1 LLILRVAVGVTA
13 TVEGGMH
20 LAQHAATAS
29 VASWG
34 IGGLA
39 VASGTALVLGFLTP
53 LAGTFTALCFAGIL
67 LPWLPT
73 LTPTLVDT
81 RTVAVFALVM
91 TAALVL
97 LGPGAF
103 SLDSYLF
110 GRREIVIPPDSR
122 SQNL

>member
-1 LLILRVAVGVTA
+1 MLRVAVGVTA

-20 LAQHAATAS
+20 LAQHAATPS
-29 VASWG
+29 VVSWAV
-34 IGGLA
+34 GGLA
-39 VASGTALVLGFLTP
+39 VASGTSLILGFLTP
-53 LAGTFTALCFAGIL
+53 VAGAFTALCFAGIL
-67 LPWLPT
+67 LPWLPA

-81 RTVAVFALVM
+81 RTVAVLTLVM
-91 TAALVL
+91 NAALVL

-122 SQNL
+122 SRKS

>member
-1 LLILRVAVGVTA
+1 MLRVAVGVTA

-20 LAQHAATAS
+20 LVQHGATAS
-29 VASWG
+29 IASWCV
-34 IGGLA
+34 GGLA
-39 VASGTALVLGFLTP
+39 VASGTSLVLGFLTP
-53 LAGTFTALCFAGIL
+53 VAGAFTALGFAGIL
-67 LPWLPT
+67 LPWLPS
-73 LTPTLVDT
+73 LTPTLVET
-81 RTVAVFALVM
+81 RTVAVFTLVM

-122 SQNL
+122 SQKS